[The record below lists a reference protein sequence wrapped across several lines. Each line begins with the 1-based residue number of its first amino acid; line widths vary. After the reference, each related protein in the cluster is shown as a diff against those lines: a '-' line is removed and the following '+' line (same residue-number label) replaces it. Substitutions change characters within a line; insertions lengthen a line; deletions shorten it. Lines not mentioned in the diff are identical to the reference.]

1 MRIQAFYRLTI
12 FLFFFG
18 YFPEQASAQ
27 ILNVEKS
34 RLDQDTSKRYF
45 INAAFSFRANN
56 RTADV
61 SDPIRFLSF
70 NSNLDLAYLSKQHS
84 YMLLNFLDYLSIN
97 EDPFISFGYTH
108 GRINFLR
115 EKRISYE
122 LFAQGQYDLLRG
134 LDQRYLAGAGIR
146 IKIVDKSWYSLYAGL
161 GIMYEHEKWD
171 DPQVEGREVSTDIF
185 KSANYLSARLE
196 LTDYLDFNFICYY
209 QGGKDNVFNRFRNRF
224 NSDANL
230 SVHVNK
236 TISLRTS
243 FVWAFD
249 SAPIVPIT
257 KFIYAISNGIQFNL
271 GTKRN

>member
-1 MRIQAFYRLTI
+1 MRIKAFYRFSI
-12 FLFFFG
+12 FLFFLG
-18 YFPEQASAQ
+18 YFPDLAVAQ

-34 RLDQDTSKRYF
+34 RLDKDTTKRYF

-61 SDPIRFLSF
+61 NDPIRFLSF
-70 NSNLDLAYLSKQHS
+70 NSNLDVAYLSKQHS

-134 LDQRYLAGAGIR
+134 LDERYLTGGGIR
-146 IKIVDKSWYSLYAGL
+146 IKIADKSWYSLYLGL
-161 GIMYEHEKWD
+161 GIMYEHEQWD
-171 DPQVEGREVSTDIF
+171 DPQVEGREVITDIL
-185 KSANYLSARLE
+185 KSANYLSARVE
-196 LTDYLDFNFICYY
+196 LTNYLDFNFICYY
-209 QGGKDNVFNRFRNRF
+209 QGGKDNVFLKFRNRF
-224 NSDANL
+224 NSDTNL
-230 SVHVNK
+230 SVKVNEM
-236 TISLRTS
+236 ISLRTS

-249 SAPIVPIT
+249 TDPVVPIT
-257 KFIYAISNGIQFNL
+257 KFIYSISNGIQFNL
-271 GTKRN
+271 GSKK